1 LSTYAD
7 TSFLASLYT
16 PDANSADAAARMQRL
31 ALPLIVTPFGELEL
45 VNALQLRLFRHE
57 LLAAK
62 IRAASAAFREDVA
75 SGILA
80 IKPMPDEVYTEARRL
95 ARNFTR
101 TFGTRT
107 LDIIHVASALV
118 LEAEAFL
125 TFDERQRKLAN
136 AVRLTTP

>member
-16 PDANSADAAARMQRL
+16 PDANSAEAAARMQRL

-45 VNALQLRLFRHE
+45 VNALQLRMFRHE
-57 LLAAK
+57 LLATK
-62 IRAASAAFREDVA
+62 IRAAYAAFREDVA

-80 IKPMPDEVYTEARRL
+80 IKPMPDKVYTEARRL
-95 ARNFTR
+95 AQKFTR

-118 LEAEAFL
+118 LEAETFL

-136 AVRLTTP
+136 AVRLTAP